1 MRSKYFCYFILSIYK
16 KLEKDLEKVRKEISI
31 NLESAY
37 ENYEVRDKNQ
47 EQFEIIRSNLMKKEN
62 EYAQILTNFVN
73 DQNIKN
79 SRKKSVEAKENNNK
93 NNIKIEEEN
102 ILSYNNKK
110 QKAEMLEN
118 QNENLLEK
126 LQNLE
131 YKFQKLEEFTE
142 QKNVEEF
149 CSKFKKNAQR
159 NFDLFLTISM
169 ISKQSKQLE
178 KEIKDL
184 ETEIEEIRKQKKSQQ
199 GAEKNSLLNELK
211 AKTQKLIQ
219 SQDKYESEYKKRM
232 DEFKAIKNNIYN
244 LYHTLDCGEIT
255 KTSNKLSMESGVNE
269 NNVLLYL
276 SEIENRIKM
285 IQKFFEL
292 NKDSHDEFE
301 TKKYD
306 FSSKEKTNP
315 RLINDQMKL
324 FFANLD
330 ISKLKTFEKIK
341 NSHKAD
347 EIKFENISL
356 FSDYVL
362 NELQENVKNQQ
373 LGKKSNKYNMKKK

>member
-1 MRSKYFCYFILSIYK
+1 M
-16 KLEKDLEKVRKEISI
+16 EKVRKEISI

-79 SRKKSVEAKENNNK
+79 SRKKSVEAKENMNK
-93 NNIKIEEEN
+93 NIKIEEEN

-178 KEIKDL
+178 KEIKDI
-184 ETEIEEIRKQKKSQQ
+184 EAEIDEIKKFKRSQQ
-199 GAEKNSLLNELK
+199 GAEKNALLNELK
-211 AKTQKLIQ
+211 SKTQKLIQ
-219 SQDKYESEYKKRM
+219 NQDKFESEYKKKI
-232 DEFKAIKNNIYN
+232 DEFKAIKNNIYS
-244 LYHTLDCGEIT
+244 LYISLSCEEIT
-255 KTSNKLSMESGVNE
+255 KTSNKLAMENGVNE
-269 NNVLLYL
+269 NNVLLFL
-276 SEIENRIKM
+276 SEIENRLKM
-285 IQKFFEL
+285 IQKYFEI
-292 NKDSHDEFE
+292 NKEVQE
-301 TKKYD
+301 EYEIKKYD
-306 FSSKEKTNP
+306 FTNKEKTNP
-315 RLINDQMKL
+315 RLINEQMKL

-341 NSHKAD
+341 NSHKAE

-373 LGKKSNKYNMKKK
+373 LGKKNNKYNIKKK

>member
-1 MRSKYFCYFILSIYK
+1 
-16 KLEKDLEKVRKEISI
+16 
-31 NLESAY
+31 
-37 ENYEVRDKNQ
+37 
-47 EQFEIIRSNLMKKEN
+47 MKKEN

-79 SRKKSVEAKENNNK
+79 SRKKSIEAKEQANK
-93 NNIKIEEEN
+93 NMKIEEEN
-102 ILSYNNKK
+102 IHSYNNKK
-110 QKAEMLEN
+110 QKVEMLEN

-149 CSKFKKNAQR
+149 CSKFKKNAQK

-178 KEIKDL
+178 KEIKDI
-184 ETEIEEIRKQKKSQQ
+184 EDEIVEINKFKRSQQ
-199 GAEKNSLLNELK
+199 GAEKNALLNELK
-211 AKTQKLIQ
+211 SKTQKLIQ
-219 SQDKYESEYKKRM
+219 NQDKFESEFKRKM
-232 DEFKAIKNNIYN
+232 DEFKGLKNNIYN
-244 LYHTLDCGEIT
+244 LYLTLDCGEIT
-255 KTSNKLSMESGVNE
+255 KTSNKLAMENGVSE
-269 NNVLLYL
+269 NNVLLFL

-285 IQKFFEL
+285 ISNYFESKKDIQEEYENRKFEIGG
-292 NKDSHDEFE
+292 
-301 TKKYD
+301 
-306 FSSKEKTNP
+306 KEKKNP
-315 RLINDQMKL
+315 RMINDQMKL

-341 NSHKAD
+341 NSNKTD

-373 LGKKSNKYNMKKK
+373 LGKKNNRNNIKKK

>member
-1 MRSKYFCYFILSIYK
+1 
-16 KLEKDLEKVRKEISI
+16 
-31 NLESAY
+31 
-37 ENYEVRDKNQ
+37 
-47 EQFEIIRSNLMKKEN
+47 MKKEN

-79 SRKKSVEAKENNNK
+79 SRKKSIEAKEQANK
-93 NNIKIEEEN
+93 NMKIEEEN
-102 ILSYNNKK
+102 IHSYNNKK
-110 QKAEMLEN
+110 QKVEMLEN

-149 CSKFKKNAQR
+149 CSKFKKNAQK

-178 KEIKDL
+178 KEIKDI
-184 ETEIEEIRKQKKSQQ
+184 EDEIVEINKFKRSQQ
-199 GAEKNSLLNELK
+199 GAEKNALLNELK
-211 AKTQKLIQ
+211 SKTQKLIQ
-219 SQDKYESEYKKRM
+219 NQDKFESEFKRKM
-232 DEFKAIKNNIYN
+232 DEFKGLKNNIYN
-244 LYHTLDCGEIT
+244 LYLTLDCGEIT
-255 KTSNKLSMESGVNE
+255 KTSNKLAMENGVSE
-269 NNVLLYL
+269 NNVLLFL

-285 IQKFFEL
+285 ISNYFESK
-292 NKDSHDEFE
+292 KDIQEE
-301 TKKYD
+301 YENRKYEIGG
-306 FSSKEKTNP
+306 KEKKNP
-315 RLINDQMKL
+315 RMINDQMKL

-341 NSHKAD
+341 NSNKTD

-373 LGKKSNKYNMKKK
+373 LGKKNNRNNIKKK